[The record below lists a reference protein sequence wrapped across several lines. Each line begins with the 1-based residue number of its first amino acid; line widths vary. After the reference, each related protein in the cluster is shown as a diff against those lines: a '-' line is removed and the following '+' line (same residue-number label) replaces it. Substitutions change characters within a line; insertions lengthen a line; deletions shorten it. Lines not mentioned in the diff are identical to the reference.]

1 VAEALPDYFSLF
13 NLEPRFELDA
23 TELTR
28 RYRDIQGEIHPDR
41 FVGKPAHE
49 QRMAV
54 QQAAYVNEAYQCL
67 KQPLER
73 AKYLLSLKQPDGH
86 LLKPSLDSVFLMEQM
101 ELRETLESL
110 SARRASL
117 AALESFYDRVNG
129 EKYRLQQDFLHQL
142 NSNSLALANTA
153 LAKWQFMEKL
163 SQEAE
168 SLIGQ
173 QD

>member
-1 VAEALPDYFSLF
+1 VTEALPDYFSLF
-13 NLEPRFELDA
+13 HLEPRFELDA

-73 AKYLLSLKQPDGH
+73 AKYLLSLNHPAAAS
-86 LLKPSLDSVFLMEQM
+86 LKPALENDFLIEQM
-101 ELRETLESL
+101 NLRETLETL
-110 SARRASL
+110 SRNTASVTK
-117 AALESFYDRVNG
+117 LENFCGQIEGD
-129 EKYRLQQDFLHQL
+129 KKQLQQDFVYQL
-142 NSNSLALANTA
+142 NANNLALANTA

-168 SLIGQ
+168 SLL
-173 QD
+173 DEPN